1 MTEQQISSR
10 GVEAS
15 QILESAVYQEA
26 MEALRAAI
34 VNKWKECPL
43 RDKEGQTLS
52 LQMMRLADT
61 FEGLLR
67 GYVEAG
73 KYANHQIDLNA
84 ARAESPAR
92 RILNRVL

>member
-1 MTEQQISSR
+1 MSEQQISTR
-10 GVEAS
+10 GVEAA

-26 MEALRAAI
+26 MEALRQAI

-73 KYANHQIDLNA
+73 KYANHQMDLNA
-84 ARAESPAR
+84 ARSESAAQ
-92 RILNRVL
+92 RILRRVL

>member
-1 MTEQQISSR
+1 MTEQQISTR

-73 KYANHQIDLNA
+73 KYANHQIDLTA
-84 ARAESPAR
+84 ARDESVGR
-92 RILNRVL
+92 KIMRRVL